1 MGILFALYSNQII
14 LKVKLMSSIAQQIFT
29 IAENNENAIVTV
41 ETLRG
46 KVVTGKV
53 IMLDY
58 RSFGLQHES
67 GSRDLFVISQ
77 IKTVNEVDV

>member
-1 MGILFALYSNQII
+1 MTNIP
-14 LKVKLMSSIAQQIFT
+14 QQIFT

-46 KVVTGKV
+46 KVVTGKI

-58 RSFGLQHES
+58 RSFGIENES
-67 GSRDLFVISQ
+67 GERDLFLMSQ
-77 IKTVNEVDV
+77 IKTVTEISNN